1 MGALLQHPALV
12 QDHEPVRPLHCRTA
26 RRTRANTKVVRSYGC
41 PEEES
46 KRARAEE
53 IRESG
58 LEVSDKWSV
67 CLCQRCACACACMC
81 NRVCCAFARLW
92 VGVREREGG
101 GAGRGSVGEKEGRRE
116 GGREGGSV
124 CACFSACVRGRA
136 IKCLKNYVCIDSAS
150 SITYQVGNLSTIP
163 SHTLARRSAA
173 GLAVAASSHMKVLRR
188 WAMMATSRP
197 LRGGGGEATTAF

>member
-1 MGALLQHPALV
+1 MV
-12 QDHEPVRPLHCRTA
+12 CVCVCVRD
-26 RRTRANTKVVRSYGC
+26 VRV
-41 PEEES
+41 
-46 KRARAEE
+46 R
-53 IRESG
+53 
-58 LEVSDKWSV
+58 V
-67 CLCQRCACACACMC
+67 
-81 NRVCCAFARLW
+81 RVCVIVCVARSRVCGW
-92 VGVREREGG
+92 VCVRERGVGRGG
-101 GAGRGSVGEKEGRRE
+101 GAWERRRD
-116 GGREGGSV
+116 GGREGGSEGGREGV

-150 SITYQVGNLSTIP
+150 SIPHQVGNLSTIP